1 MKKKYRHA
9 FKIAADYPVAGLNQ
23 WARMSKFERHNHDA
37 KVKLYFSLLLRPY
50 AGIFFFKEFEIEL
63 RANTLHDIDNTII
76 IIKIF
81 VDVIR
86 RLGLA
91 QNDNR
96 KFYKGCRLLVDNS
109 LERKKYIIS
118 VNGIFK
124 KKSERK

>member
-1 MKKKYRHA
+1 MKKNYKRA
-9 FKIAADYPVAGLNQ
+9 FEIEGDYPVAGLNQ

-37 KVKLYFSLLLRPY
+37 KAKLYFSLLLKPY
-50 AGIFFFKEFEIEL
+50 AGVFFFKEFEIEL

-81 VDVIR
+81 VDAIR
-86 RLGLA
+86 KLGLA

-96 KFYKGCRLLVDNS
+96 KFYKSCRLLVDDS

-118 VNGIFK
+118 VSGIFK
-124 KKSERK
+124 KKTQKK